1 VRFVRLIIVAL
12 IAMFGGL
19 FFVPPATYAYD
30 VVEQASPGDYDVAP
44 LARVDRR
51 QIEAIA
57 ARPNVLGGAREGSAS
72 SVVAGSGMC
81 TTPLPLSSATNT
93 VDDALAY
100 ATRAEKLDHIFV
112 PRHNLDPLVQQL
124 GSREA
129 VVQQMLNSVKGLTPA
144 SGTFEIP
151 VTIGGQS
158 VVVRGAVVNGVTKIG
173 TAFTP

>member
-1 VRFVRLIIVAL
+1 MPRRLAAFVVSALVGFVLGPGVAV
-12 IAMFGGL
+12 AVTTTAADRTFTYDA
-19 FFVPPATYAYD
+19 PAN
-30 VVEQASPGDYDVAP
+30 
-44 LARVDRR
+44 ARVEVHTIEDAVLRSR
-51 QIEAIA
+51 QPRFA
-57 ARPNVLGGAREGSAS
+57 LEGSVS
-72 SVVAGSGMC
+72 SPAEARGTS
-81 TTPLPLSSATNT
+81 TTSLSRSVATNT

-129 VVQQMLNSVKGLTPA
+129 VVQQMVNSVKGLTPA

-151 VTIGGQS
+151 VTIGGQT